1 MIENKDFICVS
12 NTTWYGEYTKSTVQ
26 LMSRL
31 ARHNRVV
38 FIEYPF
44 TVKDALLAL
53 FARRND
59 VPVKR
64 MFGIK
69 KRLTTIQS
77 DVGTAVFQLVMPPV
91 LPIYFLKNEKLF
103 QFALSINTKIY
114 KRCLKRTMKAIG
126 IQSPVIVNAYN
137 PFYGLPLVGKLNQ
150 CLDVYYCYDGYDTGR
165 YGDRVY
171 AVDHRFSAAADAV
184 ITTSDYLRLDKLK
197 FNKASYVVKNGVDY
211 DMFAAHA
218 KASVKKEGSKIVGY
232 IGSLDHRFDIDI
244 VEYAVDQL
252 PGFEFHFTG
261 SLRNDAIKQRLGK
274 FPNVRF
280 FPAIKPEEVPALL
293 ASYDVGIIPYTI
305 TGYNKNIYPLKI
317 NEYLAVGV
325 PVVMT
330 AFAELKDFN
339 EIVSVA
345 TDKSRFVEAIKN
357 ETSNDS
363 EDEINARCEFARS
376 NSWDERTEEF
386 SVILKNTLI
395 NK

>member
-1 MIENKDFICVS
+1 MIENMDIICVS
-12 NTTWYGEYTKSTVQ
+12 NTTWHGEYTKSTVQ

-59 VPVKR
+59 IPVKR

-103 QFALSINTKIY
+103 RFALSINTKIY

-150 CLDVYYCYDGYDTGR
+150 CMDVYYCYDGYDTGR

-171 AVDHRFSAAADAV
+171 AVDQKFSAAADAV

-211 DMFAAHA
+211 DTFATHI
-218 KASVKKEGSKIVGY
+218 KSEVSKKHKKIVGY
-232 IGSLDHRFDIDI
+232 IGSLDQRFDIDM
-244 VEYAVDQL
+244 VEYAVEHLSD
-252 PGFEFHFTG
+252 FEFHFTG
-261 SLRNDAIKQRLGK
+261 SLRNQAIKERLEK
-274 FPNVRF
+274 FPNVQF
-280 FPAIKPEEVPALL
+280 FQAIKPNDVPALL
-293 ASYDVGIIPYTI
+293 ATYDVGIIPYTI
-305 TGYNKNIYPLKI
+305 TKYNKNIYPLKI

-330 AFAELKDFN
+330 AFADLKDFYG
-339 EIVSVA
+339 IISVA
-345 TDKSRFVEAIKN
+345 SDKVSFVEALKK
-357 ETSNDS
+357 ETALDS
-363 EDEINARCEFARS
+363 ESKIKERSEFAKS
-376 NSWDERTEEF
+376 NSWDARTEAF
-386 SVILKNTLI
+386 SDILCKSL
-395 NK
+395 